1 MLSDLISVLYVC
13 LRLCTCVRAC
23 SCTQMTDTA
32 RGHVSV
38 GLSITLSHY
47 SRVVA
52 RFSWALCICSP
63 WPPFCY
69 RQDSC
74 LFCDSGFYS
83 RLLCVFRCVRRDPP
97 TRSVSLK
104 RSADALLLPS
114 SSETPSSKIS
124 EETSPLGTV
133 CTDGW
138 CRAALR
144 PDMFFFNVFTASMP
158 SYSPCY
164 IKHNKAIGKTCI
176 FYC

>member
-52 RFSWALCICSP
+52 RFSWTLCICSP

-97 TRSVSLK
+97 THSVSLR

-144 PDMFFFNVFTASMP
+144 PDMFFLM
-158 SYSPCY
+158 YLQHPCRHTHPATSNTT
-164 IKHNKAIGKTCI
+164 KR
-176 FYC
+176 

>member
-1 MLSDLISVLYVC
+1 MNGERDAEWSDLCVIRMFAFVHVC
-13 LRLCTCVRAC
+13 V
-23 SCTQMTDTA
+23 
-32 RGHVSV
+32 
-38 GLSITLSHY
+38 SITLSHY

-52 RFSWALCICSP
+52 RFSWTLCICSP

-97 TRSVSLK
+97 TRSVSLR

-144 PDMFFFNVFTASMP
+144 PDMFFLM
-158 SYSPCY
+158 YLQHPCCHTHPATSNTT
-164 IKHNKAIGKTCI
+164 KR
-176 FYC
+176 

>member
-1 MLSDLISVLYVC
+1 MIENERRERCLVILSLCYRYVC
-13 LRLCTCVRAC
+13 VCVCVRAH

-38 GLSITLSHY
+38 GLSITSSHY

-52 RFSWALCICSP
+52 RFSRTLCICSS

-69 RQDSC
+69 RKDPC

-83 RLLCVFRCVRRDPP
+83 RLLSVFRCVRRDPP
-97 TRSVSLK
+97 TLSVSLR

-133 CTDGW
+133 CTHGW
-138 CRAALR
+138 CRAALQ
-144 PDMFFFNVFTASMP
+144 PDMFF
-158 SYSPCY
+158 
-164 IKHNKAIGKTCI
+164 
-176 FYC
+176 